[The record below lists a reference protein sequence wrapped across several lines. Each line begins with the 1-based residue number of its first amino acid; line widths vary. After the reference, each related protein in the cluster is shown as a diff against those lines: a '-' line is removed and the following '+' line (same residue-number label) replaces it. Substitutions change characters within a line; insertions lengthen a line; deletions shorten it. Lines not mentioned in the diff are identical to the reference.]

1 MGEFKLRKTGEKQ
14 VKLGQAFVSKNYVS
28 LYLFGSWVV
37 GPPKEQKQRTKRVK
51 K

>member
-37 GPPKEQKQRTKRVK
+37 GPPKSKSKEPKE
-51 K
+51 